1 MNFSLTLQRH
11 PLSTANSGF
20 RATLGGALNSMWK
33 DSETN
38 IDYLNFNYLVEVIT
52 ELVTDNDITPSTIGV
67 YGDWGSGKS
76 SIMKMVEEKI
86 ESQKDKSV
94 IFVHFNGWLFEGYED
109 AKTALC
115 GAILDA
121 VQEYV
126 TILGKFK
133 GKLKSSITSLKKKI
147 DVNKLLGKGLKYSL
161 DYFLTGGI
169 GILADFTLGSIKDA
183 IKAKANSMSE
193 KQLTELL
200 DLFKSEESKRN
211 EIANFQKEFA
221 KLIEETKVNHMVV
234 FIDELDR
241 CEPDTILDIF
251 AAMRLFL
258 FAKNTS
264 FVIGADERL
273 IRFAIKTKYKEIPE
287 NNLDIGKEYLEK
299 MIQYPVNIPVLS
311 NEEIEQYIAL
321 MLLEKELKNKEE
333 FNRILTQVRDL
344 KPSEKFGIEHLSSN
358 GKYSEKS
365 KECFDLARQ
374 IAISLSG
381 IKMINGNPRQCK
393 RFLNTL
399 YLRMAM
405 ANSRGVEY
413 DKNVAAKLM
422 LLEYY
427 KPELYDKVV
436 DPKNKEDFDE
446 IESNKV
452 RDKNVFKA
460 DLESSTWFS
469 EWLKIPFKLSN
480 VNIGDYYYFSRKSSR
495 LNMFLK
501 SNLSP
506 TAEKCYDFLKS
517 GNATGRNKAEALL
530 KDVSSEES
538 LSILKLLSDD
548 MNIGEQVDKRIF
560 ESFIS
565 LIICRQEL
573 KIEGLNIVK
582 AIPLQKHDVAFVG
595 KLTPLIDILTA
606 EETSEIGGLYSQ
618 NEPLRKAFEAIC
630 DLKK

>member
-211 EIANFQKEFA
+211 EIANFQK
-221 KLIEETKVNHMVV
+221 
-234 FIDELDR
+234 
-241 CEPDTILDIF
+241 
-251 AAMRLFL
+251 
-258 FAKNTS
+258 
-264 FVIGADERL
+264 
-273 IRFAIKTKYKEIPE
+273 
-287 NNLDIGKEYLEK
+287 
-299 MIQYPVNIPVLS
+299 
-311 NEEIEQYIAL
+311 
-321 MLLEKELKNKEE
+321 
-333 FNRILTQVRDL
+333 
-344 KPSEKFGIEHLSSN
+344 GI
-358 GKYSEKS
+358 
-365 KECFDLARQ
+365 C
-374 IAISLSG
+374 
-381 IKMINGNPRQCK
+381 
-393 RFLNTL
+393 
-399 YLRMAM
+399 
-405 ANSRGVEY
+405 
-413 DKNVAAKLM
+413 
-422 LLEYY
+422 
-427 KPELYDKVV
+427 
-436 DPKNKEDFDE
+436 
-446 IESNKV
+446 
-452 RDKNVFKA
+452 
-460 DLESSTWFS
+460 
-469 EWLKIPFKLSN
+469 
-480 VNIGDYYYFSRKSSR
+480 
-495 LNMFLK
+495 
-501 SNLSP
+501 
-506 TAEKCYDFLKS
+506 
-517 GNATGRNKAEALL
+517 
-530 KDVSSEES
+530 
-538 LSILKLLSDD
+538 
-548 MNIGEQVDKRIF
+548 
-560 ESFIS
+560 
-565 LIICRQEL
+565 
-573 KIEGLNIVK
+573 
-582 AIPLQKHDVAFVG
+582 
-595 KLTPLIDILTA
+595 
-606 EETSEIGGLYSQ
+606 
-618 NEPLRKAFEAIC
+618 
-630 DLKK
+630 

>member
-1 MNFSLTLQRH
+1 M
-11 PLSTANSGF
+11 
-20 RATLGGALNSMWK
+20 
-33 DSETN
+33 
-38 IDYLNFNYLVEVIT
+38 
-52 ELVTDNDITPSTIGV
+52 
-67 YGDWGSGKS
+67 
-76 SIMKMVEEKI
+76 
-86 ESQKDKSV
+86 
-94 IFVHFNGWLFEGYED
+94 
-109 AKTALC
+109 
-115 GAILDA
+115 
-121 VQEYV
+121 
-126 TILGKFK
+126 
-133 GKLKSSITSLKKKI
+133 
-147 DVNKLLGKGLKYSL
+147 NKLLGKGLKYSL

-221 KLIEETKVNHMVV
+221 KLIEDTKVNHMVV

-358 GKYSEKS
+358 GEYSEKS

-452 RDKNVFKA
+452 KDKNVFKA

-530 KDVSSEES
+530 KEVSAEES

-565 LIICRQEL
+565 LITCRQEL

-595 KLTPLIDILTA
+595 KLTPLIDILTDA
-606 EETSEIGGLYSQ
+606 ETSELEGLYSQ